1 MSRSSDEERVLI
13 CNPVSGGEDHVDRIT
28 TLARDR
34 GFRVE
39 LTENAGDATRSA
51 RKAAAGGA
59 RLVAAAGGDGTINE
73 VVNGLV
79 DADALEGTT
88 LAVVPAGTGNNF
100 ASNIGVGS
108 IDDAFEVI
116 ETGRRRRID
125 LGVANG
131 RAFVNSCVG
140 GITAEASGVTSSE
153 EKRTWGVLAYVGK
166 TLETVS
172 SFESLPLR
180 AVLENGSAT
189 GPNGHPTSESE
200 TDRTQVWT
208 GDAMFVLVGN
218 CRRFTSARRAQ
229 ANVEDGLFEVT
240 IVENASPIE
249 LLTEAALGSFFDR
262 QQAHIV
268 RQRVPSVTVESR
280 RSEPIEYSL
289 DGELLEAETLEVTT
303 HAGALEVAVGADY
316 RIDPDGNAVD
326 DSESA

>member
-1 MSRSSDEERVLI
+1 MSRSGDEESVLI
-13 CNPVSGGEDHVDRIT
+13 CNPVSGSEEHVDRIT

-34 GFRVE
+34 GFSVA
-39 LTENAGDATRSA
+39 LTENAGDATRLA
-51 RKAAAGGA
+51 QEAAANGA

-79 DADALEGTT
+79 DANALEETT

-125 LGVANG
+125 LGVAND

-172 SFESLPLR
+172 AFESLPLR
-180 AVLENGSAT
+180 AILENGET
-189 GPNGHPTSESE
+189 GGEADPASTSE

-218 CRRFTSARRAQ
+218 CRRFTTARRAQ

-240 IVENASPIE
+240 IVEDASTID

-262 QQAHIV
+262 EQAHIV

-303 HAGALEVAVGADY
+303 HAGALEVVVGTEY
-316 RIDPDGNAVD
+316 RIDPDGTAVD

>member
-1 MSRSSDEERVLI
+1 MSRRGDEESVLI
-13 CNPVSGGEDHVDRIT
+13 CNPVSGSEDHVDRIT

-34 GFRVE
+34 GFRIE
-39 LTENAGDATRSA
+39 LTENAGDATRLA
-51 RKAAAGGA
+51 RKVAANGA

-88 LAVVPAGTGNNF
+88 LAVVPVGTGNNF
-100 ASNIGVGS
+100 ASNIGVES

-140 GITAEASGVTSSE
+140 GVTAEASGVTSSE

-180 AVLENGSAT
+180 AVLENGNT
-189 GPNGHPTSESE
+189 GGEAHPASTNE
-200 TDRTQVWT
+200 TDRTRVWT

-218 CRRFTSARRAQ
+218 CRRFTTARRAQ

-240 IVENASPIE
+240 IVEDASTID
-249 LLTEAALGSFFDR
+249 LVTEAALGSFFDR
-262 QQAHIV
+262 DQTHIV

-280 RSEPIEYSL
+280 RSGPIEYSL

-316 RIDPDGNAVD
+316 RIDPDGNGVD